1 MTFYPPN
8 APIPAGLTTDEFILE
23 PLTTD
28 HVQLDHA
35 ALMESVAMLRTWAG
49 GDWPTHEFTVA
60 QNYEDLARHQAEH
73 EERVAFTFTVLTPD
87 RSRCIGCIYL
97 DDLANVLAFAGA
109 DPAQIAGVPDG
120 SVAVRFW
127 ATQPRLADDLDAQLF
142 ASIRSW
148 LHEEWAFDHLLYRTN
163 ERDQRQVGLFEGAN
177 LTRRHAIQ
185 VPTLRGQ
192 LVLYGDPTT

>member
-1 MTFYPPN
+1 MIFYPPN

-23 PLTTD
+23 PLTTE
-28 HVQLDHA
+28 HVHLDHA
-35 ALMESVAMLRTWAG
+35 ALMESVAMLRAWSG
-49 GDWPTHEFTVA
+49 GDWPTHAFTVA
-60 QNYEDLARHQAEH
+60 QNYQDLAMHQTEH

-87 RSRCIGCIYL
+87 RSRCIGCVYM
-97 DDLANVLAFAGA
+97 DDLTNVLTFASA

-142 ASIRSW
+142 ACIRSW
-148 LHEEWAFDHLLYRTN
+148 LHEKWTFAHIFFRTN
-163 ERDQRQVGLFEGAN
+163 DRDQRQVDLFEGAN
-177 LTRRHAIQ
+177 LMRSHTLQ

-192 LVLYGDPTT
+192 VVLYRDPAA